1 MSGLDLLAATV
12 LVLLF
17 VTVLLGLSSL
27 TRWLRH
33 RTAEFPRRR
42 VTAHVA
48 LQLASIALWVLFL
61 VNDSLLI
68 AWLTFVTITIGQ
80 TFGDRLMFA
89 SYRARRQV
97 SGPLNYGA
105 VARDVLG
112 FSRPVAALH
121 AIIGAAAYFT
131 MLVTCIL
138 ASVQ

>member
-61 VNDSLLI
+61 VNDSL
-68 AWLTFVTITIGQ
+68 LTFVTITIGQ

-131 MLVTCIL
+131 MLVTCIR